1 MLKDLSLFVARQT
14 MSRVSRIESPFYGQV
29 EVFSGIK
36 KIENTYFLRFS
47 SCSTGII
54 NQIAMRLT
62 LSK

>member
-47 SCSTGII
+47 SCSTF
-54 NQIAMRLT
+54 IAMRA
-62 LSK
+62 